1 MKKRLIREGA
11 FLFMWGFFGNKRYA
25 RKFVELTPGL

>member
-1 MKKRLIREGA
+1 MKREIA
-11 FLFMWGFFGNKRYA
+11 FLIVWGFLGNRRYA